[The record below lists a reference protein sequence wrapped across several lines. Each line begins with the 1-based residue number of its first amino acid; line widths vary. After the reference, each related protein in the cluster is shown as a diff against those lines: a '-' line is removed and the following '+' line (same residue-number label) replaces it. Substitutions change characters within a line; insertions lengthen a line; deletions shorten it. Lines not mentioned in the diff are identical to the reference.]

1 MDKNLAKI
9 KIGLICG
16 GSSLERGIS
25 LNSARSV
32 MDHLESED
40 MEIVPI
46 YFDSKKKPYQVSK
59 AQLYSNTPS
68 DFDFKLQQ
76 AATPLS
82 EETLVSLLK
91 TTDIVF
97 PVMHGP
103 FGEDGKIQSF
113 LEKHDLPFVGST
125 SEACKKAF
133 DKFNANER
141 IKQHGFSTL
150 PSVVLKIYHSD
161 HKEIL

>member
-1 MDKNLAKI
+1 MSVKSAKL

-25 LNSARSV
+25 LNSARSA

-40 MEIVPI
+40 IEIVQI
-46 YFDSKKKPYQVSK
+46 YFDSKRKPYRVSK

-76 AATPLS
+76 AATPLN

-103 FGEDGKIQSF
+103 FGEDGEIRAGF
-113 LEKHDLPFVGST
+113 LATTTTFLLNYIRAIST
-125 SEACKKAF
+125 KLILHLHQILAPYFLHSY
-133 DKFNANER
+133 
-141 IKQHGFSTL
+141 
-150 PSVVLKIYHSD
+150 YHF
-161 HKEIL
+161 